1 MKHPKVSIKIYQK
14 ADKNHQD
21 SFWYDGDIAL
31 FKYKNREILVVA
43 AGDIRIHNKKG
54 ELVYDCKPRNSG
66 FPFKLEQ
73 DKDLKKIGN
82 NYDDDFHW
90 ENNNWFELFYKET
103 DWSNWESILGDVF
116 YEYNEMI
123 KQAKESIKDDAWWQ
137 STWGKAI
144 CLECKKEFI
153 QERDIQ
159 LCDGCVKKF
168 NLDKLWKDHDNN
180 KIDALDFNESSK
192 IREKYR
198 VK

>member
-31 FKYKNREILVVA
+31 LKYKNREILVVA
-43 AGDIRIHNKKG
+43 AGDIRIYNKAG
-54 ELVYDCKPRNSG
+54 ELVYDVKPRNSG

-116 YEYNEMI
+116 YEYNEVI
-123 KQAKESIKDDAWWQ
+123 KQAKESVKDDAWWQ
-137 STWGKAI
+137 STWGKVI
-144 CLECKKEFI
+144 CLECKTEFI

>member
-1 MKHPKVSIKIYQK
+1 MKPKLSIKYYQN

-31 FKYKNREILVVA
+31 LKYKSREVLVVA
-43 AGDIRIHNKKG
+43 AGDIRIHNKRG

-73 DKDLKKIGN
+73 DKDLYKIGN
-82 NYDDDFHW
+82 NYDDDFYW
-90 ENNNWFELFYKET
+90 ENNNWFELFYKNKG
-103 DWSNWESILGDVF
+103 DSNWNDILGDVYF
-116 YEYNEMI
+116 AYGVVI
-123 KQAKESIKDDAWWQ
+123 KAAKDAIKDDKWWNEI
-137 STWGKAI
+137 WNKAT
-144 CLECKKEFI
+144 CLECKKEFV

-159 LCDGCVKKF
+159 LCDACINKF

-180 KIDALDFNESSK
+180 KIDALDFNESKK

-198 VK
+198 VKK